1 MSTGPHD
8 AWTLPHQPQAAAVM
22 RPRALFAAPGTV
34 VGLRAASATAAGAVR
49 TVSVWLY
56 GDPPAGMT
64 AAALWSL
71 DGGPGGP
78 VVTLTGAGTVVAAGT
93 DPDGNPVPAHLD
105 LPVAAVGAPLP
116 GRAPYR
122 LGVDPVGLGGLGLE
136 LDPLRRYLPV
146 RLRPECG
153 DAPDCVTVPPQPA
166 PLTPPDYDTLARDY
180 AGLRGMLL
188 ERLRALSPG
197 ADESPADLTVTLIEL
212 MAHLGDLLAYRQDRL
227 ATESWLPTARRRS
240 SVTRHA
246 RLVDFAVPPATS
258 AATVVQ
264 VHVAHHNAGPGDA
277 TFVVEPGDTA
287 TDAAGDPAEAP
298 DAAHFTLEAAAPTTV
313 RSSHGEVALYD
324 WTEADAVLTA
334 GATSAVLVR
343 PRPGEGVALST
354 WLPVGSLLAFEVVA
368 PGPPGDQ
375 EAWARRTTPWPPSDG
390 SGGQTRVPLA
400 SHPAQ
405 VVRVTEVVPITDPL
419 SPGLPLV
426 RVFWDGVD
434 ALRRPVPVSIRTTG
448 GTPRVGVAR
457 LGLLPAHHGLCV
469 DGVEAVAPFEPLT
482 GSRPD
487 PATTRVGDYHLV
499 AAASAGLSCAPGGRP
514 WQLDTRVALPSG
526 TAVPALR
533 VTSLLR
539 APLEGFS
546 VVVDHDDDEPPRLRF
561 RTGAL
566 GLVPPSQSAVTV
578 RYQVGSGPAGMIAAG
593 TLTRLVR
600 TSSPVGQ
607 PCVWQEADPRVTAR
621 NLTPG
626 TGGLPA
632 MPLDT
637 VRRDAPQAYAA
648 VPRRAV
654 LVGDLPSFAVQAPG
668 VARAAA
674 RRSWSGSWP
683 VGLVAVEP
691 LVEGD
696 DAAVTQAAGR
706 VLDAVRMAGTETVA
720 LPATPVGLLVALTV
734 CLTPSADT
742 ATTRLRILA
751 GLRPGRPDAVFDPA
765 SLSLGTALHTSA
777 VVAKVA
783 AVPGV
788 DAVRVTEARRLTDP
802 PGTNE
807 PVLVMGPAELP
818 VCDDDPA
825 APDRGR
831 IELSIEGG
839 R

>member
-1 MSTGPHD
+1 MTAGPYD
-8 AWTLPHQPQAAAVM
+8 AWTRPQQPEATAVL
-22 RPRALFAAPGTV
+22 RPRALFASPATV
-34 VGLRAASATAAGAVR
+34 LGLRAASATASGAVR

-56 GDPPAGMT
+56 GDPPAAIT
-64 AAALWSL
+64 AAALWTLTS
-71 DGGPGGP
+71 GPGAP
-78 VVTLTGAGTVVAAGT
+78 AVSVTGAGTLVPAGT
-93 DPDGNPVPAHLD
+93 DPDGIPVPAHLD

-122 LGVDPVGLGGLGLE
+122 LGVDPAGLAVLGLG

-153 DAPDCVTVPPQPA
+153 DAPDCVTVPAQPS

-180 AGLRGMLL
+180 TGLRAMLL
-188 ERLRALSPG
+188 ERLRHLSPG
-197 ADESPADLTVTLIEL
+197 ADESPADLTITLLEL
-212 MAHLGDLLAYRQDRL
+212 MAHLGDLLAYRQDRV
-227 ATESWLPTARRRS
+227 ATESWLPTARRRA

-258 AATVVQ
+258 AAAVVQ
-264 VHVAHHNAGPGDA
+264 VQVRHHNAGPGDA
-277 TFVVEPGDTA
+277 TFVVQPGDLA
-287 TDAAGDPAEAP
+287 TEAPGDPAEAP
-298 DAAHFTLEAAAPTTV
+298 GAAHFTLETETPVTV

-324 WTEADAVLTA
+324 WAEADAVLTA

-343 PRPGEGVALST
+343 PVPGDGIPLAT
-354 WLPVGSLLAFEVVA
+354 WLPVGSLLALEVVA
-368 PGPPGDQ
+368 PGPAGEQ
-375 EAWARRTTPWPPSDG
+375 ESWARRARAWPPADG
-390 SGGQTRVPLA
+390 SGGQTRVPLV

-405 VVRVTEVVPITDPL
+405 VVRVTHVVAIDDPL
-419 SPGLPLV
+419 TPGLPLV

-434 ALRRPVPVSIRTTG
+434 ALRRPVPVSIDPSG

-469 DGVEAVAPFEPLT
+469 DGVGAVAPFDPLT

-487 PATTRVGDYHLV
+487 PATSRVSDYHLV
-499 AAASAGLSCAPGGRP
+499 AAAAEGLSCAPGGRP
-514 WQLDTRVALPSG
+514 WQVDTRVVLPSG
-526 TAVPALR
+526 TVVGAPR

-546 VVVDHDDDEPPRLRF
+546 VAVDHDDDEPPRLRF

-566 GLVPPSQSAVTV
+566 GLVPPTSSAVTV
-578 RYQVGSGPAGMIAAG
+578 RYQVGAGTSGNIAAG
-593 TLTRLVR
+593 TLTRLLR

-607 PCVWQEADPRVTAR
+607 PCLWLPPDDRVTAR
-621 NLTPG
+621 NVTPG
-626 TGGLPA
+626 TGGAAA

-654 LVGDLPSFAVQAPG
+654 LVADLPQFAVRAPG
-668 VARAAA
+668 AARAAA

-683 VGLVAVEP
+683 VGVVAVEP
-691 LVEGD
+691 QVEGD
-696 DAAVTQAAGR
+696 DTAVTAAVGR

-742 ATTRLRILA
+742 ATARVRILA
-751 GLRPGRPDAVFDPA
+751 ALRPGRPDAVFDPEQLA
-765 SLSLGTALHTSA
+765 LGTALHVSA
-777 VVAKVA
+777 VVARVA

-788 DAVRVTEARRLTDP
+788 DAVRVTQARRLSDP
-802 PGTNE
+802 PGTLE
-807 PVLVMGPAELP
+807 GVLVMGPAEIP

>member
-1 MSTGPHD
+1 MTVD
-8 AWTLPHQPQAAAVM
+8 AWTPPHQPRAGAVL

-34 VGLRAASATAAGAVR
+34 IGLRAASATSAGAVR

-56 GDPPAGMT
+56 GDPPAGLT
-64 AAALWSL
+64 AAALWSV

-78 VVTLTGAGTVVAAGT
+78 AVALTANGTVVPAGT

-122 LGVDPVGLGGLGLE
+122 LGVDPAGLAVLGLE
-136 LDPLRRYLPV
+136 VDPLRRYLPV

-180 AGLRGMLL
+180 TGLRAMLM
-188 ERLRALSPG
+188 ERLAALSPG
-197 ADESPADLTVTLIEL
+197 AEEAPADLTVTLVEL
-212 MAHLGDLLAYRQDRL
+212 LAHLGDLLAYRQDRT
-227 ATESWLPTARRRS
+227 ATEAWLPTARRRAT
-240 SVTRHA
+240 VTRHA
-246 RLVDFAVPPATS
+246 RLVDFAVPPAIS
-258 AATVVQ
+258 AGTVVQ
-264 VHVAHHNAGPGDA
+264 VHVRHHNAGSGDA
-277 TFVVEPGDTA
+277 TFVVLPGDTV
-287 TDAAGDPAEAP
+287 TDASGDPAEAP
-298 DAAHFTLEAAAPTTV
+298 DATHVTVEVDAPVTV
-313 RSSHGEVALYD
+313 RASHGEVALYD

-343 PRPGEGVALST
+343 PTPGQGVVLSD

-368 PGPPGDQ
+368 PGVPGEQ
-375 EAWARRTTPWPPSDG
+375 EAWARRTRAWPPDDG
-390 SGGQTRVPLA
+390 SGRQTRIPLA

-405 VVRVTEVVPITDPL
+405 VVRVTDVVPLTDPL

-426 RVFWDGVD
+426 RVFWDGTD
-434 ALRRPVPVSIRTTG
+434 ALTRPVPASVATSA

-469 DGVEAVAPFEPLT
+469 DGVEALAPFEPLT
-482 GSRPD
+482 GGRPD
-487 PATTRVGDYHLV
+487 PATTRVSDYHLV
-499 AAASAGLSCAPGGRP
+499 AAATAGLSCAPGGRP
-514 WQLDTRVALPSG
+514 WQLDTRVTLPSG
-526 TAVPALR
+526 TVVEALR

-546 VVVDHDDDEPPRLRF
+546 VAVDHDDDDPPRLRF

-566 GLVPPSQSAVTV
+566 GVVPPTQTAVTV
-578 RYQVGSGPAGMIAAG
+578 RYQVGAGPAGNIASN

-600 TSSPVGQ
+600 TASPVGQ
-607 PCVWQEADPRVTAR
+607 PCRWLAPDDRVTAR

-626 TGGLPA
+626 SGGSPA

-648 VPRRAV
+648 LARRAV
-654 LVGDLPSFAVQAPG
+654 LVADLPPFAVQARG
-668 VARAAA
+668 AARAAA

-683 VGLVAVEP
+683 LGLVAVEP
-691 LVEGD
+691 VVEGD
-696 DAAVTQAAGR
+696 DAAVGVAAGR
-706 VLDAVRMAGTETVA
+706 VLDAVRMAGTEVVA
-720 LPATPVGLLVALTV
+720 LPATPVGLFVAVTV
-734 CLTPSADT
+734 CLTPSVDT
-742 ATTRLRILA
+742 AATRQRILA
-751 GLRPGRPDAVFDPA
+751 TLRPGRPDAVFSPE
-765 SLSLGTALHTSA
+765 SLALGTSVYTSA
-777 VVAKVA
+777 VVARVA

-788 DAVRVTEARRLTDP
+788 DAVRVTQARRLSDP
-802 PGTNE
+802 VGTLE
-807 PVLVMGPAELP
+807 EVLVMGPAEIA
-818 VCDDDPA
+818 VCDDDAA

-831 IELSIEGG
+831 IDLSIEGG